1 MGAYFQPASLSEA
14 VEMMAAQ
21 VLTVIAGGTDIYPAQ
36 ANAQARGE
44 HEEIDLVDISGI
56 PGLDQILIFD
66 DHVVLGPAVTW
77 TQLSEAELPAELNAL
92 REASRQVGG
101 RQVQNRGTIAGN
113 ICNASPAADG
123 VPSLLALSAELELSS
138 KRGRRRLA
146 ISDFV
151 LGNRR
156 TAIRSDELVSAIH
169 IPRMKDTTLS
179 AFEKLGARAYLVIS
193 IAMVSVHVS
202 IANNR
207 TITDAR
213 FAVGACSEVARRLDG
228 LETQV
233 IGYVLNASIAKMIS
247 PEHFADLAPID
258 DVRASAGYRRLAA
271 ASLLRR
277 ALTRLIVAS

>member
-1 MGAYFQPASLSEA
+1 
-14 VEMMAAQ
+14 
-21 VLTVIAGGTDIYPAQ
+21 
-36 ANAQARGE
+36 
-44 HEEIDLVDISGI
+44 
-56 PGLDQILIFD
+56 
-66 DHVVLGPAVTW
+66 
-77 TQLSEAELPAELNAL
+77 
-92 REASRQVGG
+92 
-101 RQVQNRGTIAGN
+101 
-113 ICNASPAADG
+113 
-123 VPSLLALSAELELSS
+123 
-138 KRGRRRLA
+138 
-146 ISDFV
+146 
-151 LGNRR
+151 
-156 TAIRSDELVSAIH
+156 
-169 IPRMKDTTLS
+169 MKDTTLS

>member
-123 VPSLLALSAELELSS
+123 VPSLLALSAEL
-138 KRGRRRLA
+138 
-146 ISDFV
+146 
-151 LGNRR
+151 
-156 TAIRSDELVSAIH
+156 
-169 IPRMKDTTLS
+169 
-179 AFEKLGARAYLVIS
+179 
-193 IAMVSVHVS
+193 
-202 IANNR
+202 
-207 TITDAR
+207 
-213 FAVGACSEVARRLDG
+213 
-228 LETQV
+228 
-233 IGYVLNASIAKMIS
+233 
-247 PEHFADLAPID
+247 
-258 DVRASAGYRRLAA
+258 
-271 ASLLRR
+271 
-277 ALTRLIVAS
+277 